1 MSKKLP
7 FVKSDIPRDLRM
19 FLDRVRE
26 LVSGSGDDRLISADE
41 LASGVLTGSLVAPT
55 QSFMAA
61 PPSPVDVTATAA
73 VRSIFVEWDAPAYAG
88 HAYAEV
94 WSAST
99 NSLSAAVLLGMA
111 PGSIYVDETGPGA
124 TRYYWVRF
132 VNTNDVKG
140 PYNATSGVTATTGPE
155 VVYLLSTLTGSI
167 TESQLFADLGSRI
180 NLIDGAASLAG
191 SVNARVAAETTAR
204 TNAISTEATT
214 RAQAILDEASA
225 RSTGDDAL
233 QTQIDLL
240 SAAGSGDFS
249 ELLAAVESE
258 QSARIAGDAAEAA
271 SRQTLAAQLRGDY
284 TGTDPSAL
292 TTGLVY
298 NERVTR
304 VSAEGAISSSVT
316 ALSSTVTNNYNTL
329 NAAITSEASTRA
341 GADSAI
347 SATVTS
353 LSSTVTTNFNT
364 LNAAITSEAS
374 TRADIDDA
382 MSATVTALTA
392 TVGTNTAA
400 ISAEATTRAS
410 QTGDLFA
417 KYTVKIDTNG
427 YVSGFGLA
435 STANDD
441 TPFSDFT
448 IRADRFSIA
457 SPSGPGITPVVPFVV
472 NTTEQTV
479 NGVTVPAGV
488 YMDAAFIKN
497 GTITNAKIANLAV
510 DNAKIASVSVGKLT
524 AGSIAADQYIQSSN
538 YVAGTSGF
546 RLDAN
551 GTAEFGAASIRGQ
564 VTAAQI
570 DSRGLSIKDSSGN
583 IILAA
588 GTPLTSSYI
597 TPAAGWLNSNVTLG
611 TLGAGAFATLN
622 SITSANASTYIASAA
637 IGSAQVGQLTAG
649 NIAANTIT
657 TDKLVVG
664 SVSAANNASTY
675 SNLVYPPATSSN
687 GGYMT
692 GPSVTLTTS
701 GGVGSY
707 VIITI
712 TGSYEANIQHT
723 SWNFMSGNITLK
735 VDGAYSTETAYGYA
749 LLQSTNASIYRGR
762 SGFSLVYRVTGL
774 SAGSHTF
781 STEVLFFGGKG
792 LDGVS
797 IGTNWPTGS
806 YVAISNANMVAMENK
821 V

>member
-61 PPSPVDVTATAA
+61 PPAPVDVTATAA

-99 NSLSAAVLLGMA
+99 NSLAAAVLLGMA
-111 PGSIYVDETGPGA
+111 PGGIYVDETGPGA

-140 PYNATSGVTATTGPE
+140 PYNATSGVSATTGPE
-155 VVYLLSTLTGSI
+155 VAYLLSTLNGSI

-240 SAAGSGDFS
+240 SAAGSGDFT

-353 LSSTVTTNFNT
+353 LSSTVTNNYNT

-374 TRADIDDA
+374 TRADVDGA

-400 ISAEATTRAS
+400 ISTEAATRAS
-410 QTGDLFA
+410 ETGDLFA

-435 STANDD
+435 STANNA
-441 TPFSDFT
+441 TPFSDFL

-457 SPSGPGITPVVPFVV
+457 SPSGPGITPIVPFVV

-479 NGVTVPAGV
+479 NGVSAPAGV

-497 GTITNAKIANLAV
+497 GTITNAKIGNASI
-510 DNAKIASVSVGKLT
+510 DDAKIANLSVGKLT
-524 AGSIAADQYIQSSN
+524 AGSIATGQYIQSSN

-570 DSRGLSIKDSSGN
+570 DSRGLSIKDASGN

-622 SITSANASTYIASAA
+622 SITSTNASTYIANAA
-637 IGSAQVGQLTAG
+637 IALANINTATISNLSALSADLGTITAG
-649 NIAANTIT
+649 TIRLPAT
-657 TDKLVVG
+657 GNSYIIIDG
-664 SVSAANNASTY
+664 ANNRIDVYNAGVLRVRIG
-675 SNLVYPPATSSN
+675 NL
-687 GGYMT
+687 
-692 GPSVTLTTS
+692 
-701 GGVGSY
+701 
-707 VIITI
+707 
-712 TGSYEANIQHT
+712 
-723 SWNFMSGNITLK
+723 
-735 VDGAYSTETAYGYA
+735 
-749 LLQSTNASIYRGR
+749 
-762 SGFSLVYRVTGL
+762 
-774 SAGSHTF
+774 
-781 STEVLFFGGKG
+781 
-792 LDGVS
+792 
-797 IGTNWPTGS
+797 
-806 YVAISNANMVAMENK
+806 
-821 V
+821 